1 MRGGITRFAAGFPR
15 AQQAVAMHHDETG
28 EALPFGPEGWVH
40 PLKTVT
46 DHNLARF
53 GAVVAAFLG
62 LGEAPALGI
71 KPGGIKV
78 AQGEGE
84 LVTRLVVQAALVPLD
99 AQDVI
104 APVF

>member
-1 MRGGITRFAAGFPR
+1 MD
-15 AQQAVAMHHDETG
+15 HDEAG
-28 EALPFGPEGWVH
+28 EAFPFGANGSIH
-40 PLKTVT
+40 PLKIVT
-46 DHNLARF
+46 DHGLAGF
-53 GAVVAAFLG
+53 GAVVAALLG
-62 LGEAPALGI
+62 LGETPARGI

-84 LVTRLVVQAALVPLD
+84 LIARFVVQAALVALD

>member
-1 MRGGITRFAAGFPR
+1 
-15 AQQAVAMHHDETG
+15 
-28 EALPFGPEGWVH
+28 
-40 PLKTVT
+40 
-46 DHNLARF
+46 
-53 GAVVAAFLG
+53 
-62 LGEAPALGI
+62 
-71 KPGGIKV
+71 V